1 MAHSSNV
8 DRMSP
13 ALSRI
18 DGVGRPTGFWG
29 ERIVKIRGALGAC
42 IVGTALVLS
51 GCSGGGEDPAGSTSA
66 SPAAIEV
73 EEQLVTVDVRIARS
87 LLDQSGALTDEQIVA
102 GASENGLAA
111 VVDGDSVVYTMTKQ
125 QRDDMLASMRSS
137 AQDAADEVI
146 ADESNSV
153 TGVEFNDSMTSFRVS
168 VDAAR
173 YGALESL
180 LALGFYI
187 QGALY
192 QQFSSVAPDD
202 IDVIVEFVDNVSGEV
217 LDTGSYQDMR
227 DNLSQ

>member
-1 MAHSSNV
+1 MSST
-8 DRMSP
+8 P
-13 ALSRI
+13 AS
-18 DGVGRPTGFWG
+18 
-29 ERIVKIRGALGAC
+29 
-42 IVGTALVLS
+42 
-51 GCSGGGEDPAGSTSA
+51 STSA
-66 SPAAIEV
+66 SAAAIEV

-102 GASENGLAA
+102 GASENGIAA
-111 VVDGDSVVYTMTKQ
+111 VVDGDAVVYTMTKP
-125 QRDDMLASMRSS
+125 QRDEMLASMRSS
-137 AQDAADEVI
+137 VQDAADEVI

-153 TGVEFNDSMTSFRVS
+153 TAVEFNDSLTSFRVS
-168 VDAAR
+168 VDPAR

-227 DNLSQ
+227 DNLGQ

>member
-1 MAHSSNV
+1 
-8 DRMSP
+8 MSL

-18 DGVGRPTGFWG
+18 DGVGRPTRFWG
-29 ERIVKIRGALGAC
+29 EHIVKIRGVLGAC

-51 GCSGGGEDPAGSTSA
+51 GCAGGGENLGSSTSA

-102 GASENGLAA
+102 GASENGIAA
-111 VVDGDSVVYTMTKQ
+111 VVDGDSVVYTMTKP
-125 QRDDMLASMRSS
+125 QRDEMLASMRSS

-153 TGVEFNDSMTSFRVS
+153 TAVEFNDSLTSFRVS
-168 VDAAR
+168 VDPAR

-217 LDTGSYQDMR
+217 LDTGSYREMR
-227 DNLSQ
+227 DNLGQ

>member
-1 MAHSSNV
+1 M
-8 DRMSP
+8 
-13 ALSRI
+13 
-18 DGVGRPTGFWG
+18 
-29 ERIVKIRGALGAC
+29 KIRGVLGAC

-51 GCSGGGEDPAGSTSA
+51 GCAGGGENLGSSTSA

-102 GASENGLAA
+102 GASENGIAA
-111 VVDGDSVVYTMTKQ
+111 VVDGDSVVYTMTKP
-125 QRDDMLASMRSS
+125 QRDEMLASMRSS

-153 TGVEFNDSMTSFRVS
+153 TAVEFNDSLTSFRVS
-168 VDAAR
+168 VDPAR

-180 LALGFYI
+180 LALGVYI

-217 LDTGSYQDMR
+217 LDTGSYQEMR
-227 DNLSQ
+227 DNLGQ

>member
-1 MAHSSNV
+1 M
-8 DRMSP
+8 
-13 ALSRI
+13 
-18 DGVGRPTGFWG
+18 
-29 ERIVKIRGALGAC
+29 KIRGVLGAC

-51 GCSGGGEDPAGSTSA
+51 GCAGGGENLGSSTSA

-102 GASENGLAA
+102 GASENGIAA
-111 VVDGDSVVYTMTKQ
+111 VVDGDSVVYTMTKP
-125 QRDDMLASMRSS
+125 QRDEMLASMRSS

-153 TGVEFNDSMTSFRVS
+153 TAVEFNDSLTSFRVS
-168 VDAAR
+168 VDPAR
-173 YGALESL
+173 SGALESL

-217 LDTGSYQDMR
+217 LDTGSYQEMR
-227 DNLSQ
+227 DNLGQ